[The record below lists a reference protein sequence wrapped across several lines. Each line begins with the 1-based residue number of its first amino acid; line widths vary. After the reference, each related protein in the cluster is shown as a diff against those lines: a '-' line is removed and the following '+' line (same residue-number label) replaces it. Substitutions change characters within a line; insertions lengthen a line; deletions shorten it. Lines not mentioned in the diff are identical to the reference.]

1 MAVLYMNIL
10 SISSDRKM
18 FEQGSAVRARL
29 LEYGQLVKRL
39 HVIVFAKES
48 SGFEDEVIHPNIFL
62 YPTNTKTRF
71 GYIPRAIMK
80 ARALKMR
87 GVRIDVVTAQDPF
100 ELGLTAYLIA
110 WILGAKLHLQIHTD
124 FMSPYFA
131 KESFA
136 NYARVMLA
144 KFLLPRAD
152 AIRVV
157 SLRIKNSLS
166 SIQHARQM
174 PSIEVLP
181 IFVSTNTTAEVSSAH
196 DLKKKY
202 PQFEKHILMASRLS
216 FEKNINLAIEV
227 MAEIVIKY
235 PKTGLIIVGEGSE
248 KEALMAKTRNYNLQ
262 DHIMF
267 EDWQRDLFSYYK
279 TADLFFLTSNY
290 EGYGMAVVEALSAGC
305 PVVMTDVGCA
315 GEIVRHNENGLI
327 APVGNHGALV
337 RMISHYIS
345 GGVHLEARLPSLL
358 TKDEYLARYLK
369 SWQDALDN

>member
-1 MAVLYMNIL
+1 MAVLYMHIL

-29 LEYGQLVKRL
+29 LEYGKLAKRL
-39 HVIVFAKES
+39 HVIVFAKEHLRY
-48 SGFEDEVIHPNIFL
+48 EDEVIHPNIFI
-62 YPTNTKTRF
+62 YPTNAKTRL
-71 GYIPRAIMK
+71 GYIPRAILK
-80 ARALKMR
+80 ARKLKKR

-110 WILGAKLHLQIHTD
+110 RMLGARLHLQVHTD

-131 KESFA
+131 KESFT
-136 NYARVMLA
+136 NYARVILA

-166 SIQHARQM
+166 RIPRAYRMSK
-174 PSIEVLP
+174 IEVLP
-181 IFVSTNTTAEVSSAH
+181 IFVPTDSVVEISPAH
-196 DLKKKY
+196 NLKKKY
-202 PQFEKHILMASRLS
+202 PQFDKHILIASRLTS
-216 FEKNINLAIEV
+216 EKNINLAIEV

-235 PKTGLIIVGEGSE
+235 PKTGLVIVGEGPE
-248 KEALMAKTRNYNLQ
+248 KDALIAKTKSYNLQ
-262 DHIMF
+262 DHVIF

-279 TADLFFLTSNY
+279 TADLFLLTSNY
-290 EGYGMAVVEALSAGC
+290 EGYGMTVVEALSAGC
-305 PVVMTDVGCA
+305 PVIMTDVGCA
-315 GEIVRHNENGLI
+315 GEIVRHNENGLV
-327 APVGNHGALV
+327 APVGNQGALV
-337 RMISHYIS
+337 RMISHFVS
-345 GGVHLEARLPSLL
+345 GGTHLEARLPELP

>member
-1 MAVLYMNIL
+1 MNIL

-18 FEQGSAVRARL
+18 FEPGSAVRARL

-39 HVIVFAKES
+39 HIIVFAKES
-48 SGFEDEVIHPNIFL
+48 SGFEDEVIHPNIFF

-71 GYIPRAIMK
+71 GYIPRAILK
-80 ARALKMR
+80 ARALKKR

-110 WILGAKLHLQIHTD
+110 RIFGAKLHLQVHTD

-131 KESFA
+131 KESLV
-136 NYARVMLA
+136 NYARVVLA

-157 SLRIKNSLS
+157 SERIKNSLS
-166 SIQHARQM
+166 RIQRARPM

-181 IFVSTNTTAEVSSAH
+181 IFVPTNTTAEVSSAH

-202 PQFEKHILMASRLS
+202 PQFEKYILMASRLS
-216 FEKNINLAIEV
+216 PEKNINLAIEV

-327 APVGNHGALV
+327 VPVGNHGALV
-337 RMISHYIS
+337 RMVSHYIS